1 MRQNKIAILIIGPV
15 TLVSLIVAWVLDYLN
30 LEFWCNVFLGIFG
43 SGLLTVMVSSINYL
57 TERRK
62 TLEAFWSYGHKAI
75 KNLNRYSV
83 DDDLDTAI
91 NVLLQMKDYDYQ
103 PFDDAY
109 GEICFL
115 FHNKKLRKEITER
128 IYSPIMEVRNVIN
141 EKSFHF
147 DQYKKAANGNRRVMT
162 DFVAEIDKL
171 LIERK
176 KHNYPQENGKMFTVS
191 ENKTYKVHQLLVEF
205 NDYYYWIMYPWKKKE
220 KEQSDHAD

>member
-1 MRQNKIAILIIGPV
+1 MKQNKWSILFLSPLTI
-15 TLVSLIVAWVLDYLN
+15 LALLLAWGMDCLSIT
-30 LEFWCNVFLGIFG
+30 FWSNVMLGIFG
-43 SGLLTVMVSSINYL
+43 SGLLTVMVAVINYA

-75 KNLNRYSV
+75 RNLNRYSPE
-83 DDDLDTAI
+83 DELDTKI
-91 NVLLQMKDYDYQ
+91 DILLQMNEFDYQ

-115 FHNKKLRKEITER
+115 FRNKKLRKEITER
-128 IYSPIMEVRNVIN
+128 IYSPIMEVRNMLS

-147 DQYKKAANGNRRVMT
+147 RLHKKASNGNRRVM
-162 DFVAEIDKL
+162 DIFVSEIDKL

-176 KHNYPQENGKMFTVS
+176 ENRYPQENGEMLTVS
-191 ENKTYKVHQLLVEF
+191 EVNTYKVHNLLTEF

-220 KEQSDHAD
+220 TAKDAD